1 VTPRRHVLLVAARD
15 FRERIGSRAFQ
26 VSTGLTVLLIAA
38 FILAPSLLGAGE
50 SPTWRIGTVGSPPD
64 GLIPAVAVAAPD
76 PDTVI
81 EVEELASI
89 LELEE
94 ALRNGEIDAG
104 FTDDVVYSGDD
115 SPDELVAVLAAVAG
129 SLDLAERA
137 GDLGLDPDEIRDLLG
152 GNLQVVEVSDGDG
165 ARDST
170 GNRAFAFFGVIFLFI
185 SIVTYGQWI
194 LIGVIEEKSSRVV
207 EVVLGAVR
215 PHHLLTGKVLGI
227 GALGL
232 GQLLVV
238 GVVALLL
245 VRQSTTFE
253 LPTAAASAA
262 ATVIVW
268 FLLGFAFYAT
278 AYAATGALVSRQE
291 EAQNAAFPLTLL
303 LMVGYFI
310 ASFSFTGDNP
320 ILRVA
325 SLVPPTAPMTMPIR
339 MVAGDAA
346 LWEVVVSLA
355 LMVAV
360 TYVLVRLA
368 GRIYAGGLLRTG
380 GRIKMREAWRS
391 AET

>member
-1 VTPRRHVLLVAARD
+1 VLLVAARD

-38 FILAPSLLGAGE
+38 FILAPSFLGAGDA
-50 SPTWRIGTVGSPPD
+50 PTWRIGTVGNPPVE
-64 GLIPAVAVAAPD
+64 LVPALTSAASD
-76 PDTVI
+76 PDTAI
-81 EVEELASI
+81 EIEELASVD
-89 LELEE
+89 ELAS
-94 ALRNGEIDAG
+94 ALRRGDIDAG
-104 FTDDVVYSGDD
+104 FTVDAVYSGEA
-115 SPDELVAVLAAVAG
+115 SPDELVAVLFAIAG

-137 GDLGLDPDEIRDLLG
+137 GDLGLRPDEVQELLG
-152 GNLQVVEVSDGDG
+152 SDLQIVEVSDGG
-165 ARDST
+165 EERDPT

-215 PHHLLTGKVLGI
+215 PHHLLAGKVLGI
-227 GALGL
+227 GLLGL
-232 GQLLVV
+232 GQLLLV
-238 GVVALLL
+238 GVVALVLIQ
-245 VRQSTTFE
+245 QSSTFE
-253 LPTAAASAA
+253 LPTAAGSAA
-262 ATVIVW
+262 ATVVVW

-278 AYAATGALVSRQE
+278 AYAATGSLVSRQE
-291 EAQNAAFPLTLL
+291 EAQNAAFPLTML

-325 SLVPPTAPMTMPIR
+325 SLVPATAPMTMPIR

-346 LWEVVVSLA
+346 TWEVVVSLA